1 MNEDHPETKVDENSS
16 EIGDGVCNTSN
27 LTQSQ
32 DDTSII
38 DDGVQTTES
47 QKEDQQ
53 EFIDTQ

>member
-47 QKEDQQ
+47 
-53 EFIDTQ
+53 